1 MVKINDSKIK
11 EKKYD
16 PFIEATL
23 QYERAANM
31 LDLEPW
37 IYNRLKYPEKE
48 LTVHMTITK
57 DNGKIATYTGY
68 RVQHSTLRGPG
79 KGGIRYSPDAS
90 LSECKALAA
99 WMTWKTAVLDLPFG
113 GAKGAVICNPPE
125 MSENELEKL
134 TKEYTYAIKDIIGP
148 QKDIPAPDVNTNAQT
163 MAWICDA
170 YSRHVGHF
178 EPAVVTGKPLCIGG
192 SKGRSGAT
200 GLGMYYT
207 LLETSKHLEYP
218 LEGKRVAIIGYGN
231 VGSSI
236 AKLLYDYGCKIV
248 GITDIYGGIFNKNGV
263 KIPELDKYVSKT
275 KTVKG
280 FKKYASI
287 TNDELIELKCDIL
300 LPCAVEGMINKNN
313 ANKIKAKII
322 CEGANGPT
330 TTEADEILLD
340 KDVFIIP
347 DILANAGGVTVSYLE
362 WVQDVQRIFY
372 EEEEVKKKCWK
383 MMQKSFWD
391 VVSIVDK
398 NKTDTRNAA
407 YILAVQRVADS
418 VRLFGKI
425 GRN

>member
-48 LTVHMTITK
+48 LTVHMTITR

-99 WMTWKTAVLDLPFG
+99 WMTWKTAVLDLPLG
-113 GAKGAVICNPPE
+113 GAKGAVICNPPN
-125 MSENELEKL
+125 MSESELEKL

-248 GITDIYGGIFNKNGV
+248 GITDIYGGIFNKNGI

-280 FKKYASI
+280 FNKYDSI

-300 LPCAVEGMINKNN
+300 LPCALEGMINKNN

>member
-1 MVKINDSKIK
+1 MVRISGSKIK

-57 DNGKIATYTGY
+57 DNGNIATYTGY

-99 WMTWKTAVLDLPFG
+99 WMTWKTAVLDLPLG
-113 GAKGAVICNPPE
+113 GAKGAVICNPPN
-125 MSENELEKL
+125 MSESELEKL

-148 QKDIPAPDVNTNAQT
+148 QKDIPAPDINTNAQT

-192 SKGRSGAT
+192 SKGRAGAT

-231 VGSSI
+231 VGASI
-236 AKLLYDYGCKIV
+236 ARLLYDYGCVIV
-248 GITDIYGGIFNKNGV
+248 GITDIYGGIFNKNGI
-263 KIPELDKYVSKT
+263 KIPELDKYVTRT

-280 FKKYASI
+280 FKKYDSI

-313 ANKIKAKII
+313 ANKIKTKII

-330 TTEADEILLD
+330 TTEADEILFD

-362 WVQDVQRIFY
+362 WVQNVQRIFY
-372 EEEEVKKKCWK
+372 EEKEVKNRCWK

-398 NKTDTRNAA
+398 NRTDTRNAA

-418 VRLFGKI
+418 VRLFGKV

>member
-48 LTVHMTITK
+48 LTVHMTITR

-99 WMTWKTAVLDLPFG
+99 WMTWKTAVLNLPFG
-113 GAKGAVICNPPE
+113 GAKGAVICNPPN
-125 MSENELEKL
+125 MSESELEKL

-248 GITDIYGGIFNKNGV
+248 GITDIYGGIFNKNGI
-263 KIPELDKYVSKT
+263 KIPELDKYASKT
-275 KTVKG
+275 KTIKG
-280 FKKYASI
+280 FKKYDSI
-287 TNDELIELKCDIL
+287 TNNELIELKCDIL

-347 DILANAGGVTVSYLE
+347 DILATAGGVTVSYLE

-372 EEEEVKKKCWK
+372 EEEEVKNKCWK
-383 MMQKSFWD
+383 MMRKSFWD